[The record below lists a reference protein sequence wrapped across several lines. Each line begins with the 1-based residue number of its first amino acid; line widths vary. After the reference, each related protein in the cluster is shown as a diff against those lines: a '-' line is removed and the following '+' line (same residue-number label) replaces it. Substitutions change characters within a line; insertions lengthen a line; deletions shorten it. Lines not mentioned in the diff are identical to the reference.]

1 MSAFDVAQTFLRQYL
16 RDAPIA
22 ELVVAFQRTLTSL
35 GFRYFACW
43 SHVDP
48 LRPPPE
54 AVVLHSYP
62 REWIHRYSGNRL
74 HAIDPVSSWAGR
86 TLVPFFWDDERF
98 CAHLTTAQQAVLTQ
112 ASRYGIAHGY
122 TVPIHAPQEGGAQP
136 ASCSVIPAYAAL
148 PAEHYAIVQ
157 VIALPLFEAARSSLR
172 REQGKR
178 PPRPLS
184 ERERECLALAA
195 QGKSDWAAGRILGI
209 SERTVHNHIENAKR
223 RLRVTTRVQAIVQAL
238 ASRQIAL
245 GELLYAV
252 PAQAGSKSPTTL
264 EHPHSNP

>member
-62 REWIHRYSGNRL
+62 REWIRRYSGNGL
-74 HAIDPVSSWAGR
+74 HVIDPVSSWAGR

-136 ASCSVIPAYAAL
+136 ASCSVIPAHAAL

-157 VIALPLFEAARSSLR
+157 VIALPLFEARSSSLR
-172 REQGKR
+172 RGQGKR

-184 ERERECLALAA
+184 ERERECLSPRRAGQERLGGRQDPRHQRAHRAQPHREREAPIAGHDPGAGHRAGAWRAA
-195 QGKSDWAAGRILGI
+195 RSRWGSCC
-209 SERTVHNHIENAKR
+209 
-223 RLRVTTRVQAIVQAL
+223 TR
-238 ASRQIAL
+238 SR
-245 GELLYAV
+245 AV
-252 PAQAGSKSPTTL
+252 AVESPTTL
-264 EHPHSNP
+264 GHPHSNP